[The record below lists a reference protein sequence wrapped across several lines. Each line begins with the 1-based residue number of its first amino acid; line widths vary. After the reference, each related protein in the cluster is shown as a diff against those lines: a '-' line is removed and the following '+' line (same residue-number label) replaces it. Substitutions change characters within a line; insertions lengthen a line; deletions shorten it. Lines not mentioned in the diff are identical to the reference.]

1 MKFFHISDLHIGK
14 QLHGYSLIEDQR
26 FILNQIL
33 ERIDEEK
40 PQALLIAGDIYDKS
54 IPSTDAVELLDGFLT
69 SLSRIQDLEV
79 FLISGNHDSDRRL
92 DFASRILSRQGI
104 HVAGMAPNISQPEIV
119 RREVEDEYGKVN
131 IYLVPFVKPSY
142 VREIYPDR
150 EIHSYEEAFGCLLE
164 DGRIRKEDRN
174 LLVAHQF
181 FVNGGEQPAESESE
195 TYRIGGQDSMDIRIL
210 GDLFEYV
217 ALGHLHAPQKI
228 GREIYRYCGSP
239 LKYSISEE
247 HQKKGITVVEIQE
260 KGKTDI
266 SQIPLKPLRDVRSIK
281 GKLEEVLALGN
292 KGGRAVCEDY
302 ISITLTDEEE
312 LYEPKAAL
320 QNVYPNLLEWSVD
333 NTRTRH
339 EIERLT
345 EEVRIQSPM
354 ESFGEFYEQMQGVP
368 LSEGEERLMMR
379 MIERAGGESR

>member
-40 PQALLIAGDIYDKS
+40 PHALLIAGDIYDKS

-104 HVAGMAPNISQPEIV
+104 HVAGMAPNASRPEII

-164 DGRIRKEDRN
+164 DGGIRQEERN

-181 FVNGGEQPAESESE
+181 FVNEGERPAESESE
-195 TYRIGGQDSMDIRIL
+195 TYRVGGQDSMDIRIL
-210 GDLFEYV
+210 GELFEYV

-228 GREIYRYCGSP
+228 GRETCRYCGSP
-239 LKYSISEE
+239 LKYSVSEE
-247 HQKKGITVVEIQE
+247 HQKKAITVVEIRE

-266 SQIPLKPLRDVRSIK
+266 GQIPLKPLRDVRSIK
-281 GKLEEVLALGN
+281 GNLEEVLALGN
-292 KGGRAVCEDY
+292 EGGRAVCEDY

-345 EEVRIQSPM
+345 EEVKIQSPM
-354 ESFGEFYEQMQGVP
+354 ESFAEFYEQMQGVS
-368 LSEGEERLMMR
+368 LSEEEERLMMR
-379 MIERAGGESR
+379 VIERAGGESR